1 MKFQEQPN
9 SKPQP
14 IRVSL
19 DAPAEQLY
27 GLAKNLRI
35 NESTRT
41 AFERSPMEIMREFGL
56 ETSAIRLELGKH
68 GDDGHPGTKKEHGK
82 ESEAEV
88 VVACVAVASDVAVGL
103 VVCGAFA
110 VAPEEDASVD

>member
-1 MKFQEQPN
+1 MKLQDQSY

-27 GLAKNLRI
+27 GLAKNLRT
-35 NESTRT
+35 NESTRE
-41 AFERSPMEIMREFGL
+41 AFERSPLEIMREFGL
-56 ETSAIRLELGKH
+56 ETSTIRWELGKH
-68 GDDGHPGTKKEHGK
+68 GDDGHPGTKKEHSN
-82 ESEAEV
+82 SEAEL
-88 VVACVAVASDVAVGL
+88 VAVCVAIASDVAVGL
-103 VVCGAFA
+103 VVCAVAA